1 MFRQFHVKKDQR
13 ALLLRKG
20 DFVQFLG
27 AGEHV
32 WFDPLRNLTIEKFS
46 LAKPLFEHKLADYLV
61 KAEADA
67 IARELHVVETG
78 AAEIGL
84 RYENGV
90 LAEVLA
96 PNTRRLYW
104 KGYIDLRFEKVNIA
118 TEYAIAPAL
127 TKEVSAL
134 ILRGGVKV
142 TGHDEVF
149 VALVPEH
156 HTGVLS
162 VDGKLQGMLAP
173 GLHYFWRFLRDL
185 KVETVDLRLQV
196 LDVAGQ
202 EILTR
207 DKVSLRVN
215 LTAGYRYT
223 DVQTAFARQ
232 AKPVDFLYQE
242 LQFGLRAAVGT
253 RTLDELLEN
262 KTVIDDV
269 VNQHIKRR
277 VEGFGLEVESVG
289 VKEQGTNRVRRFVT
303 GEVDDAHIVRIGTRH
318 RWHALPLDGTA

>member
-1 MFRQFHVKKDQR
+1 MFLFENMMLHTFHVKKDER

-20 DFVQFLG
+20 DFVKFLA
-27 AGEHV
+27 AGEHTL
-32 WFDPLRNLTIEKFS
+32 FDPLRRLTVEKFS
-46 LAKPLFEHKLADYLV
+46 LAKPLFEHKLADYLL
-61 KAEADA
+61 KAEPEAV
-67 IARELHVVETG
+67 ARELHVVETG
-78 AAEIGL
+78 ASEIGL

-104 KGYIDLRFEKVNIA
+104 KGYIDLRFEKVDIA
-118 TEYAIAPAL
+118 SEFAVAPARV
-127 TKEVSAL
+127 KEVSAL
-134 ILRGGVKV
+134 ILRGGVRV
-142 TGHDEVF
+142 TGNDGVF

-156 HTGVLS
+156 HAGMLT
-162 VDGKLQGMLAP
+162 VDGKLHGLLAP
-173 GLHYFWRFLRDL
+173 GLHYFWRFLRDM

-196 LDVAGQ
+196 LEVAGQ

-215 LTAGYRYT
+215 LTAGYRIT
-223 DVQTAFARQ
+223 DVLAAFARQ
-232 AKPVDFLYQE
+232 AKPVDFLYKE

-269 VNQHIKRR
+269 VNTHIKQR
-277 VEGFGLEVESVG
+277 VDGFGLEV
-289 VKEQGTNRVRRFVT
+289 
-303 GEVDDAHIVRIGTRH
+303 
-318 RWHALPLDGTA
+318 

>member
-1 MFRQFHVKKDQR
+1 M
-13 ALLLRKG
+13 
-20 DFVQFLG
+20 
-27 AGEHV
+27 

-67 IARELHVVETG
+67 IARELRVVETG

-142 TGHDEVF
+142 TGNDGVF

-162 VDGKLQGMLAP
+162 VDSKHARHAGAGPALLLAFSARSQG
-173 GLHYFWRFLRDL
+173 GNR
-185 KVETVDLRLQV
+185 
-196 LDVAGQ
+196 G
-202 EILTR
+202 
-207 DKVSLRVN
+207 S
-215 LTAGYRYT
+215 
-223 DVQTAFARQ
+223 AFAGAGCGRSGNSH
-232 AKPVDFLYQE
+232 P
-242 LQFGLRAAVGT
+242 
-253 RTLDELLEN
+253 
-262 KTVIDDV
+262 
-269 VNQHIKRR
+269 
-277 VEGFGLEVESVG
+277 
-289 VKEQGTNRVRRFVT
+289 
-303 GEVDDAHIVRIGTRH
+303 
-318 RWHALPLDGTA
+318 